1 MRIIGWRVTVKCGFH
16 GHKVMATLLGLSY
29 VGRLSSGEKIMVNQ
43 LIKNM
48 VKPGQILLTNKDQ
61 DQTNINTIKT
71 IYNEQKGLRTE
82 IKHLMKLI
90 ERDKYVY

>member
-1 MRIIGWRVTVKCGFH
+1 
-16 GHKVMATLLGLSY
+16 MATLLGLSY